1 MSFPELLIRSL
12 APLYV
17 ALYVEMDL
25 SEEVK
30 FAMMAI
36 LLMETD
42 VLLSVKFKKRGDVT
56 LIRITHAAAYKTHRY
71 NY

>member
-1 MSFPELLIRSL
+1 MSFRELLIRSL

-56 LIRITHAAAYKTHRY
+56 LIRTTHAAAYKMHRY
-71 NY
+71 NS